1 MVKMWVIPMYFQK
14 VQVFNK
20 ELYTILKNICM
31 YLSLY
36 LFECLTSQDGAIFRE
51 VIRYACI

>member
-1 MVKMWVIPMYFQK
+1 MWVIPMYFQK

-20 ELYTILKNICM
+20 ELYTILKKICM